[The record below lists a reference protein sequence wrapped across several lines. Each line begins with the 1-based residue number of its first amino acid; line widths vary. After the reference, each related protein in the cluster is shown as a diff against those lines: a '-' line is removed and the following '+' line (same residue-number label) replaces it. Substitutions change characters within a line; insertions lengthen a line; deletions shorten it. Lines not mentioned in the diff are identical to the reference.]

1 VSPTADIREG
11 DQLVSSGLGGR
22 FPAGYPIGSVL
33 NIEHKAGA
41 SFIEVD
47 VAPAAKI
54 DRSKHL
60 LLVFTSEDGSEI
72 GRSQ

>member
-1 VSPTADIREG
+1 MLD
-11 DQLVSSGLGGR
+11 
-22 FPAGYPIGSVL
+22 
-33 NIEHKAGA
+33 
-41 SFIEVD
+41 FIEVD